1 MRLKDI
7 KRVGV
12 VGAGRMGYGI
22 ALGFALWGYPTM
34 LNDLNDLV
42 LEKSLKNI
50 KSALNLFVDEGLIA
64 RSQADDTII
73 RIVPTTD
80 LARLAADSDFIT
92 EAIIERLEDKKILF
106 HKLDGLCPPHTIL
119 ASNTSSL
126 MMSEFCAGV
135 KRQDKIVITHY
146 FEPAHIVPGVE
157 VATGPGTSEETLKI
171 TYDLMEKTR
180 KVPVRV
186 LKEMPGCLLNR
197 IQAAMRQEALRLWA
211 EGVATAE
218 DIELGITA
226 TFGFRMPHEGPLKH
240 YDLAGHWQWPNDV
253 RMAMVDRQVSG
264 GDRLSAG
271 TAEKIKRRLA
281 QNNPW
286 FIGPEALD
294 DATEKRDR
302 EYLRRLKELYWSKET

>member
-1 MRLKDI
+1 MPLKDI

-12 VGAGRMGYGI
+12 VGAGRMGFGI

-34 LNDLNDLV
+34 LSDLNDLV
-42 LEKSLKNI
+42 LERSLKNI
-50 KSALNLFVDEGLIA
+50 KSALKLFVEEGLIV
-64 RSQADDTII
+64 RSQAGSTIR

-92 EAIIERLEDKKILF
+92 EVIIERLEDKKELF
-106 HKLDGLCPPHTIL
+106 HKLDRLCPPHTIL

-126 MMSEFCAGV
+126 MLSDFGAGV
-135 KRQDKIVITHY
+135 KRQDRIVITHY

-157 VATGPGTSEETLKI
+157 VATGPGTAEETLK
-171 TYDLMEKTR
+171 TTCDLMKKIR
-180 KVPVRV
+180 KVPVQV

-226 TFGFRMPHEGPLKH
+226 TFGFRMPHEGPFKH

-253 RMAMVDRQVSG
+253 RMAMVDRQLG
-264 GDRLSAG
+264 GGAQFSAE
-271 TAEKIKRRLA
+271 TTEKIKRRLA
-281 QNNPW
+281 QSQPW

-294 DATEKRDR
+294 EATEKRDR
-302 EYLRRLKELYWSKET
+302 EYLRRLKELYWSKEK